1 MLKITYNPI
10 MIEKNHRIT
19 EDVFLEITQENFNVE
34 LVRNTNAD
42 FDYEIETV
50 GYNIEKSNIAFVDKL
65 LLMLVETHKEQ
76 NGAKEN

>member
-10 MIEKNHRIT
+10 MIEKNHRIA

-34 LVRNTNAD
+34 LVRNTDAD

-65 LLMLVETHKEQ
+65 LLMLIETHKEQ
-76 NGAKEN
+76 NNNKGD